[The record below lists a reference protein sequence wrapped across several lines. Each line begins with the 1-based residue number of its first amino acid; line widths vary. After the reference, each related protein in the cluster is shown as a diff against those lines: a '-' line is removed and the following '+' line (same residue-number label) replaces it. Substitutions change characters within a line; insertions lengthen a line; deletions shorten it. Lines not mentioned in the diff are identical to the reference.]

1 MVDKNIKKVRILK
14 KDLPNYIG
22 NNDELFYQMRYRIV
36 SEDKNRSS
44 HYSPMTNIE
53 SITVET
59 VSGTLVKNGTYS
71 TAIWDD
77 ATNNPKYDIFVK
89 FDGGSYIYHGT
100 SPIHTYSFLN
110 TGTVNVRVLV
120 QIEGILKTRNPYL
133 TIFESS
139 VVSLV

>member
-1 MVDKNIKKVRILK
+1 MADAGIKQIRIPKNELPPVDE
-14 KDLPNYIG
+14 
-22 NNDELFYQMRYRIV
+22 NNSYTLRYRVV

-44 HYSPMTNIE
+44 HYSPMTSIE

-110 TGTVNVRVLV
+110 TGTVSVRVLV

-139 VVSLV
+139 IVSLV